1 RHIKTFYYNE
11 LSPPASAPA
20 QSYSFFYLLV
30 KQTIILAMV
39 LINNRSRATYIQ
51 RVSELPD
58 GIQPV
63 LFLGLLTG

>member
-1 RHIKTFYYNE
+1 M
-11 LSPPASAPA
+11 
-20 QSYSFFYLLV
+20 
-30 KQTIILAMV
+30 KQTIILAMA

-63 LFLGLLTG
+63 LFLGFLLVDTDPASYLRIYSFSRMSIMGG

>member
-1 RHIKTFYYNE
+1 M
-11 LSPPASAPA
+11 
-20 QSYSFFYLLV
+20 
-30 KQTIILAMV
+30 KQTIIFAMA

>member
-1 RHIKTFYYNE
+1 IITSY
-11 LSPPASAPA
+11 LLLPPPRRKAIV
-20 QSYSFFYLLV
+20 FFYLLV

-58 GIQPV
+58 GIPPV
-63 LFLGLLTG
+63 LFPGLLTG